1 MKKSKKVIAVIASA
15 VILQSVAAAASITA
29 YGYTDGQT
37 EAVQAKESV
46 STAAEQQESADEYAS
61 VPKAAA
67 LGDSEADTK
76 TLHFGSYEYEVVDS
90 TVKIVKYTGNES
102 SVKIPDS
109 INGRSVTKIGEYAF
123 EEKQSLTEV
132 ILPNKLESIGDF
144 AFFGCIKL
152 KKLDIPQTVK
162 EIGQNAVGYFEKNN
176 IMSPVDGIVI
186 IGHENETVK
195 KYANECGFSYKD
207 EDVIEASQI
216 TLNRSTAVLGVGE
229 SFKITATVTPQNAV
243 AEVTYQSSNVN
254 AVKVLSD
261 GTVRAVGIG
270 EARITVMT
278 DNGKAAYCN
287 VTVRRA
293 PGSVS
298 VSKSKVTLGVGE
310 KYRLSC
316 TLPYGTAA
324 NGFIYSSSNSSVVRV
339 DKKTGEFTARGVGTA
354 KLTVRTY
361 NGKTAVCTVTVKE
374 APKSISL
381 NKRQI
386 TLGIGEEFDLDSSLP
401 SGCGAYSVK
410 YSTNNSEIA
419 AVRAGGGLV
428 TAKAVGTAK
437 IIVKTYNGK
446 AAVCTVTVKKAPSSV
461 GLNKTRLV
469 LGVGEK
475 FDLDS
480 HLPSGCGACNVTYST
495 NNSKAASVR
504 KAGGL
509 VTAKAVGTA
518 KITVKTYNGKTA
530 VCTVIVKKPPKS
542 VSLNKKEITLGVG
555 EEFDLNS
562 RLPSDCGA
570 YNVTY
575 STNNS
580 KVAVVRKAGGLVTAK
595 AVGTAKITVK
605 TYNGKKAVCTVTVK
619 KAPNKITMN
628 TDKITLGLKDSFTLY
643 ADCPKGSS
651 CSSLTF
657 TSSNPKVVSVDKKGK
672 ITAKSYGKAVITAL
686 SYNGKKTSCKVTVEK
701 NIITDLTLIA
711 KSQESFHGTKYRTW
725 FYGAEWSGVDWC
737 AIYVSWLYG
746 RVDGINKYVV
756 KTDGAGCFAREGV
769 AKGLGKWYESN
780 YSCPSTTPKAGD
792 VVTFTWNG
800 MGRVYTQ
807 DIYYSNHVAYVYAV
821 DNTYIYTV
829 EGNTVA
835 KGEKY
840 GTANNSRV
848 VLKRYDKNSGAING
862 YFRPYY

>member
-37 EAVQAKESV
+37 EAVQAIESV
-46 STAAEQQESADEYAS
+46 STAAEQQEGADEYAS

-261 GTVRAVGIG
+261 GTVKAVGTG

-293 PGSVS
+293 PSSVS

-324 NGFIYSSSNSSVVRV
+324 NGFTYSSGNSSVVRV
-339 DKKTGEFTARGVGTA
+339 DKKTGEVTARGVGTA
-354 KLTVRTY
+354 KLTVKTY

-374 APKSISL
+374 APKSVSL

-475 FDLDS
+475 LDLDS
-480 HLPSGCGACNVTYST
+480 YLPSGCGAYNVTYST

-509 VTAKAVGTA
+509 VTARAVGKA
-518 KITVKTYNGKTA
+518 KIIVKTYNGKT
-530 VCTVIVKKPPKS
+530 
-542 VSLNKKEITLGVG
+542 
-555 EEFDLNS
+555 
-562 RLPSDCGA
+562 
-570 YNVTY
+570 
-575 STNNS
+575 
-580 KVAVVRKAGGLVTAK
+580 
-595 AVGTAKITVK
+595 
-605 TYNGKKAVCTVTVK
+605 AVCTVTVK

-643 ADCPKGSS
+643 VDYPKGSS

-848 VLKRYDKNSGAING
+848 VLKRYDKNSGVING

>member
-37 EAVQAKESV
+37 EAVQATESV
-46 STAAEQQESADEYAS
+46 STAAEQQEGADEYAS

-67 LGDSEADTK
+67 LGDSGADTK

-123 EEKQSLTEV
+123 EERQSLTEV

-229 SFKITATVTPQNAV
+229 SFKITATVTPQNAA

-324 NGFIYSSSNSSVVRV
+324 NGFTYSSSNSSVVRV

-480 HLPSGCGACNVTYST
+480 HLPSGCGACNVTYSK

-530 VCTVIVKKPPKS
+530 VCTV
-542 VSLNKKEITLGVG
+542 
-555 EEFDLNS
+555 
-562 RLPSDCGA
+562 
-570 YNVTY
+570 
-575 STNNS
+575 
-580 KVAVVRKAGGLVTAK
+580 
-595 AVGTAKITVK
+595 
-605 TYNGKKAVCTVTVK
+605 TVK
-619 KAPNKITMN
+619 KAPNRITMN

-848 VLKRYDKNSGAING
+848 VLKRYDKNSGVING

>member
-37 EAVQAKESV
+37 EAVQATESV
-46 STAAEQQESADEYAS
+46 STAAEQQEGADEYAS

-67 LGDSEADTK
+67 LGDSGADTK

-123 EEKQSLTEV
+123 EERQSLTEV

-229 SFKITATVTPQNAV
+229 SFKITATVTPQNAA

-324 NGFIYSSSNSSVVRV
+324 NGFTYSSSNSSVVRV

-446 AAVCTVTVKKAPSSV
+446 AAVCTVTVKKAP
-461 GLNKTRLV
+461 NR
-469 LGVGEK
+469 
-475 FDLDS
+475 
-480 HLPSGCGACNVTYST
+480 
-495 NNSKAASVR
+495 
-504 KAGGL
+504 
-509 VTAKAVGTA
+509 
-518 KITVKTYNGKTA
+518 
-530 VCTVIVKKPPKS
+530 
-542 VSLNKKEITLGVG
+542 
-555 EEFDLNS
+555 
-562 RLPSDCGA
+562 
-570 YNVTY
+570 
-575 STNNS
+575 
-580 KVAVVRKAGGLVTAK
+580 
-595 AVGTAKITVK
+595 
-605 TYNGKKAVCTVTVK
+605 
-619 KAPNKITMN
+619 ITMN

-848 VLKRYDKNSGAING
+848 VLKRYDKNSGVING

>member
-29 YGYTDGQT
+29 YGYTDGHT
-37 EAVQAKESV
+37 EAVLATESV
-46 STAAEQQESADEYAS
+46 STVAEQQEGADEYVS

-229 SFKITATVTPQNAV
+229 SFKITATVTPKNAA

-261 GTVRAVGIG
+261 GTVRAVGVG

-480 HLPSGCGACNVTYST
+480 YLPSGCGACNVTYSK
-495 NNSKAASVR
+495 NNSKAAS
-504 KAGGL
+504 
-509 VTAKAVGTA
+509 
-518 KITVKTYNGKTA
+518 
-530 VCTVIVKKPPKS
+530 
-542 VSLNKKEITLGVG
+542 
-555 EEFDLNS
+555 
-562 RLPSDCGA
+562 
-570 YNVTY
+570 
-575 STNNS
+575 
-580 KVAVVRKAGGLVTAK
+580 VRKAGGLVTAK

-643 ADCPKGSS
+643 VDYPKGSS

-848 VLKRYDKNSGAING
+848 VLKRYDKNSGVING

>member
-15 VILQSVAAAASITA
+15 VILQSVSAAASITA

-37 EAVQAKESV
+37 EAVQATESV
-46 STAAEQQESADEYAS
+46 STAAEQHEGADEYAS

-361 NGKTAVCTVTVKE
+361 NGKT
-374 APKSISL
+374 
-381 NKRQI
+381 
-386 TLGIGEEFDLDSSLP
+386 
-401 SGCGAYSVK
+401 
-410 YSTNNSEIA
+410 
-419 AVRAGGGLV
+419 
-428 TAKAVGTAK
+428 
-437 IIVKTYNGK
+437 
-446 AAVCTVTVKKAPSSV
+446 AVCTVTVKKAPSSV

>member
-15 VILQSVAAAASITA
+15 VILQSAAAAASITA

-37 EAVQAKESV
+37 EAVQVAEPV
-46 STAAEQQESADEYAS
+46 STAAEQQEGADEYAS

-176 IMSPVDGIVI
+176 IMYPVDGIVI

-207 EDVIEASQI
+207 EDVIEAARI

-229 SFKITATVTPQNAV
+229 SFKITATVTPQNAA

-254 AVKVLSD
+254 VVKVLPD
-261 GTVRAVGIG
+261 GTVKAVGTG

-278 DNGKAAYCN
+278 DNGKKAYCN

-293 PGSVS
+293 PSSVS

-324 NGFIYSSSNSSVVRV
+324 NGFTYSSNNNSVVRV
-339 DKKTGEFTARGVGTA
+339 DKRTGEVTARSVGTA
-354 KLTVRTY
+354 KVTVKTY

-469 LGVGEK
+469 LGVGER

-480 HLPSGCGACNVTYST
+480 HLPSGRGAYNVTYST

-530 VCTVIVKKPPKS
+530 VCTV
-542 VSLNKKEITLGVG
+542 
-555 EEFDLNS
+555 
-562 RLPSDCGA
+562 
-570 YNVTY
+570 
-575 STNNS
+575 
-580 KVAVVRKAGGLVTAK
+580 
-595 AVGTAKITVK
+595 
-605 TYNGKKAVCTVTVK
+605 TVK
-619 KAPNKITMN
+619 KAPNRITMN
-628 TDKITLGLKDSFTLY
+628 TNKITLGLKDSFTLY

-769 AKGLGKWYESN
+769 AKSLGKWYESN

-840 GTANNSRV
+840 DTANNSRV
-848 VLKRYDKNSGAING
+848 VLKRYDKNSGVING

>member
-37 EAVQAKESV
+37 EAVQATESV
-46 STAAEQQESADEYAS
+46 STAAEQQEGADEYAS

-102 SVKIPDS
+102 SIKIPDS

-144 AFFGCIKL
+144 AFFGCIRL

-176 IMSPVDGIVI
+176 IMFPVDGIVI

-229 SFKITATVTPQNAV
+229 SFKITATVTPQNAA

-324 NGFIYSSSNSSVVRV
+324 NGFTYSSSNSSVVRV

-480 HLPSGCGACNVTYST
+480 HLLSGCGAYNVTYST

-530 VCTVIVKKPPKS
+530 VCTV
-542 VSLNKKEITLGVG
+542 
-555 EEFDLNS
+555 
-562 RLPSDCGA
+562 
-570 YNVTY
+570 
-575 STNNS
+575 
-580 KVAVVRKAGGLVTAK
+580 
-595 AVGTAKITVK
+595 
-605 TYNGKKAVCTVTVK
+605 TVK
-619 KAPNKITMN
+619 KAPNRITMN

-657 TSSNPKVVSVDKKGK
+657 TSRNPKVVSVDKKGK

-848 VLKRYDKNSGAING
+848 VLKRYDKNSGVING

>member
-37 EAVQAKESV
+37 EAVQATESV
-46 STAAEQQESADEYAS
+46 STVAEQQEGADEYAS

-102 SVKIPDS
+102 SIKIPDS

-162 EIGQNAVGYFEKNN
+162 KIGQNAVGYFEKNN

-261 GTVRAVGIG
+261 GTVSAVGIG
-270 EARITVMT
+270 EAHITVMT

-298 VSKSKVTLGVGE
+298 VSKSRVTLGVGE

-324 NGFIYSSSNSSVVRV
+324 NGFTYSSSNSSVVRV
-339 DKKTGEFTARGVGTA
+339 DRRTGEVTARGVGTA

-374 APKSISL
+374 APKSILL

-480 HLPSGCGACNVTYST
+480 HLPSGCGACNVTYSK

-530 VCTVIVKKPPKS
+530 VCTV
-542 VSLNKKEITLGVG
+542 
-555 EEFDLNS
+555 
-562 RLPSDCGA
+562 
-570 YNVTY
+570 
-575 STNNS
+575 
-580 KVAVVRKAGGLVTAK
+580 
-595 AVGTAKITVK
+595 
-605 TYNGKKAVCTVTVK
+605 TVK

-628 TDKITLGLKDSFTLY
+628 TGKITLGLKDSFTLY

-848 VLKRYDKNSGAING
+848 VLKRYDKNSGVING

>member
-37 EAVQAKESV
+37 EVGQATESG
-46 STAAEQQESADEYAS
+46 STVAEQQEGADEYAS

-102 SVKIPDS
+102 SIKIPDS

-162 EIGQNAVGYFEKNN
+162 KIGQNAVGYFEKNN

-261 GTVRAVGIG
+261 GTVSAVGIG
-270 EARITVMT
+270 EAHITVMT

-298 VSKSKVTLGVGE
+298 VSKSRVTLGVGE

-324 NGFIYSSSNSSVVRV
+324 NGFTYSSSNSSVVRV
-339 DKKTGEFTARGVGTA
+339 DRRTGEVTARGVGTA

-374 APKSISL
+374 APKSILL

-480 HLPSGCGACNVTYST
+480 HLPSGCGACNVTYSK

-530 VCTVIVKKPPKS
+530 VCTV
-542 VSLNKKEITLGVG
+542 
-555 EEFDLNS
+555 
-562 RLPSDCGA
+562 
-570 YNVTY
+570 
-575 STNNS
+575 
-580 KVAVVRKAGGLVTAK
+580 
-595 AVGTAKITVK
+595 
-605 TYNGKKAVCTVTVK
+605 TVK

-628 TDKITLGLKDSFTLY
+628 TGKITLGLKDSFTLY

-848 VLKRYDKNSGAING
+848 VLKRYDKNSGVING

>member
-15 VILQSVAAAASITA
+15 VILQSAAAAASITA

-37 EAVQAKESV
+37 EAVQAAESV
-46 STAAEQQESADEYAS
+46 STAAEQQEGAAEYAPA
-61 VPKAAA
+61 PKAAS
-67 LGDSEADTK
+67 LDDSEADTK

-176 IMSPVDGIVI
+176 IMYPVDGIVI

-243 AEVTYQSSNVN
+243 AKVTYQSSNVN

-261 GTVRAVGIG
+261 GTVKAVGTG
-270 EARITVMT
+270 EARIMVMT
-278 DNGKAAYCN
+278 DNGKKAYCN

-293 PGSVS
+293 PSSVS

-310 KYRLSC
+310 KFRLSC

-324 NGFIYSSSNSSVVRV
+324 NGFTYSLNNNSVVRV
-339 DKKTGEFTARGVGTA
+339 DKRTGEVTARSVGTA

-480 HLPSGCGACNVTYST
+480 HLPSGCGACNVTYSK

-518 KITVKTYNGKTA
+518 KIKVKTYNGKTA
-530 VCTVIVKKPPKS
+530 VCTV
-542 VSLNKKEITLGVG
+542 
-555 EEFDLNS
+555 
-562 RLPSDCGA
+562 
-570 YNVTY
+570 
-575 STNNS
+575 
-580 KVAVVRKAGGLVTAK
+580 
-595 AVGTAKITVK
+595 
-605 TYNGKKAVCTVTVK
+605 TVK
-619 KAPNKITMN
+619 KAPNRITMN

-643 ADCPKGSS
+643 ADCPKRSS

-657 TSSNPKVVSVDKKGK
+657 TSSNPKVVSVDVSFQKE
-672 ITAKSYGKAVITAL
+672 S
-686 SYNGKKTSCKVTVEK
+686 K
-701 NIITDLTLIA
+701 N
-711 KSQESFHGTKYRTW
+711 K
-725 FYGAEWSGVDWC
+725 
-737 AIYVSWLYG
+737 
-746 RVDGINKYVV
+746 
-756 KTDGAGCFAREGV
+756 
-769 AKGLGKWYESN
+769 
-780 YSCPSTTPKAGD
+780 
-792 VVTFTWNG
+792 
-800 MGRVYTQ
+800 VYT
-807 DIYYSNHVAYVYAV
+807 V
-821 DNTYIYTV
+821 
-829 EGNTVA
+829 
-835 KGEKY
+835 
-840 GTANNSRV
+840 
-848 VLKRYDKNSGAING
+848 KR
-862 YFRPYY
+862 R

>member
-37 EAVQAKESV
+37 EAVQATESV
-46 STAAEQQESADEYAS
+46 STAAEQQEGADEYAS

-76 TLHFGSYEYEVVDS
+76 ALHFGSYEYEVVDS

-229 SFKITATVTPQNAV
+229 SFKITATVTPQNAA

-324 NGFIYSSSNSSVVRV
+324 NGFTYSSSNSSVVRV
-339 DKKTGEFTARGVGTA
+339 DRRTGEFTARGVGTA

-446 AAVCTVTVKKAPSSV
+446 AAVCTVTVKKAPTSV

-480 HLPSGCGACNVTYST
+480 YLPSCCGAYNVTYST

-518 KITVKTYNGKTA
+518 KITVKTYNGKT
-530 VCTVIVKKPPKS
+530 
-542 VSLNKKEITLGVG
+542 
-555 EEFDLNS
+555 
-562 RLPSDCGA
+562 
-570 YNVTY
+570 
-575 STNNS
+575 
-580 KVAVVRKAGGLVTAK
+580 
-595 AVGTAKITVK
+595 
-605 TYNGKKAVCTVTVK
+605 AVCTVTVK

-848 VLKRYDKNSGAING
+848 VLKRYDKNSGVING

>member
-37 EAVQAKESV
+37 EAVQATESV
-46 STAAEQQESADEYAS
+46 STAAEQQEGEDEYAS

-90 TVKIVKYTGNES
+90 TVKIVKYTGNEIS
-102 SVKIPDS
+102 IKIPDS

-176 IMSPVDGIVI
+176 IMFPVDGIVI

-229 SFKITATVTPQNAV
+229 SFKITATVTPQNAA

-324 NGFIYSSSNSSVVRV
+324 NGFTYSSSNSSVVRV

-480 HLPSGCGACNVTYST
+480 HLPSGCGACNVTYSK

-509 VTAKAVGTA
+509 VTAKAVGKA

-530 VCTVIVKKPPKS
+530 VCTV
-542 VSLNKKEITLGVG
+542 
-555 EEFDLNS
+555 
-562 RLPSDCGA
+562 
-570 YNVTY
+570 
-575 STNNS
+575 
-580 KVAVVRKAGGLVTAK
+580 
-595 AVGTAKITVK
+595 
-605 TYNGKKAVCTVTVK
+605 TVK
-619 KAPNKITMN
+619 KAPSKITMN
-628 TDKITLGLKDSFTLY
+628 TGKITLGLKDSFTLY

-848 VLKRYDKNSGAING
+848 VLKRYDKNSGVING

>member
-37 EAVQAKESV
+37 EAVQATESV
-46 STAAEQQESADEYAS
+46 STAAEQQKGADEYAS

-216 TLNRSTAVLGVGE
+216 TLNRCTAVLGVGE

-254 AVKVLSD
+254 AVKVLPD

-530 VCTVIVKKPPKS
+530 VCTV
-542 VSLNKKEITLGVG
+542 
-555 EEFDLNS
+555 
-562 RLPSDCGA
+562 
-570 YNVTY
+570 
-575 STNNS
+575 
-580 KVAVVRKAGGLVTAK
+580 
-595 AVGTAKITVK
+595 
-605 TYNGKKAVCTVTVK
+605 TVK

-628 TDKITLGLKDSFTLY
+628 TGKITLGLKDSFTLY
-643 ADCPKGSS
+643 VDYPNGSS

-725 FYGAEWSGVDWC
+725 FYGAEWSSVDWC

-848 VLKRYDKNSGAING
+848 VLKRYDKNSGVING

>member
-37 EAVQAKESV
+37 EAVQATESV
-46 STAAEQQESADEYAS
+46 STAAEQQKGADEYAS

-216 TLNRSTAVLGVGE
+216 TLNRSTAILGVGE
-229 SFKITATVTPQNAV
+229 SFKITATVTPQNAA

-310 KYRLSC
+310 KCRLSC

-324 NGFIYSSSNSSVVRV
+324 NGFTYSSSNSSVVRV
-339 DKKTGEFTARGVGTA
+339 DKKTGEVTARGVGTA

-361 NGKTAVCTVTVKE
+361 NGKTAVCTVTV
-374 APKSISL
+374 
-381 NKRQI
+381 R
-386 TLGIGEEFDLDSSLP
+386 
-401 SGCGAYSVK
+401 
-410 YSTNNSEIA
+410 ST
-419 AVRAGGGLV
+419 
-428 TAKAVGTAK
+428 
-437 IIVKTYNGK
+437 
-446 AAVCTVTVKKAPSSV
+446 
-461 GLNKTRLV
+461 
-469 LGVGEK
+469 
-475 FDLDS
+475 
-480 HLPSGCGACNVTYST
+480 
-495 NNSKAASVR
+495 
-504 KAGGL
+504 
-509 VTAKAVGTA
+509 
-518 KITVKTYNGKTA
+518 
-530 VCTVIVKKPPKS
+530 
-542 VSLNKKEITLGVG
+542 
-555 EEFDLNS
+555 
-562 RLPSDCGA
+562 
-570 YNVTY
+570 
-575 STNNS
+575 
-580 KVAVVRKAGGLVTAK
+580 
-595 AVGTAKITVK
+595 
-605 TYNGKKAVCTVTVK
+605 
-619 KAPNKITMN
+619 
-628 TDKITLGLKDSFTLY
+628 
-643 ADCPKGSS
+643 
-651 CSSLTF
+651 
-657 TSSNPKVVSVDKKGK
+657 
-672 ITAKSYGKAVITAL
+672 
-686 SYNGKKTSCKVTVEK
+686 
-701 NIITDLTLIA
+701 
-711 KSQESFHGTKYRTW
+711 
-725 FYGAEWSGVDWC
+725 
-737 AIYVSWLYG
+737 
-746 RVDGINKYVV
+746 
-756 KTDGAGCFAREGV
+756 
-769 AKGLGKWYESN
+769 
-780 YSCPSTTPKAGD
+780 
-792 VVTFTWNG
+792 
-800 MGRVYTQ
+800 
-807 DIYYSNHVAYVYAV
+807 
-821 DNTYIYTV
+821 
-829 EGNTVA
+829 
-835 KGEKY
+835 
-840 GTANNSRV
+840 
-848 VLKRYDKNSGAING
+848 
-862 YFRPYY
+862 

>member
-29 YGYTDGQT
+29 YGYTAGQT
-37 EAVQAKESV
+37 EAVQATESV
-46 STAAEQQESADEYAS
+46 STAAEQQKGADEYAS

-152 KKLDIPQTVK
+152 KKLDIPQRVK

-216 TLNRSTAVLGVGE
+216 TLNRSTAILGVGE

-270 EARITVMT
+270 EARITVVT

-324 NGFIYSSSNSSVVRV
+324 NGFTYSSSNSSVVRV
-339 DKKTGEFTARGVGTA
+339 DRRTGEFTARGVGTA

-410 YSTNNSEIA
+410 YSTNNSKIA
-419 AVRAGGGLV
+419 AVRAG
-428 TAKAVGTAK
+428 
-437 IIVKTYNGK
+437 
-446 AAVCTVTVKKAPSSV
+446 
-461 GLNKTRLV
+461 
-469 LGVGEK
+469 
-475 FDLDS
+475 
-480 HLPSGCGACNVTYST
+480 
-495 NNSKAASVR
+495 
-504 KAGGL
+504 GGL

-530 VCTVIVKKPPKS
+530 VCTV
-542 VSLNKKEITLGVG
+542 
-555 EEFDLNS
+555 
-562 RLPSDCGA
+562 
-570 YNVTY
+570 
-575 STNNS
+575 
-580 KVAVVRKAGGLVTAK
+580 
-595 AVGTAKITVK
+595 
-605 TYNGKKAVCTVTVK
+605 TVK

-628 TDKITLGLKDSFTLY
+628 TGKITLGLKDSFTLY
-643 ADCPKGSS
+643 VDYPKGSS
-651 CSSLTF
+651 CRSLTF

-848 VLKRYDKNSGAING
+848 VLKRYDKNSGVING

>member
-37 EAVQAKESV
+37 EAVQATESV
-46 STAAEQQESADEYAS
+46 STAAEQQEGAYEYAS

-176 IMSPVDGIVI
+176 IMFPVDGIVI

-216 TLNRSTAVLGVGE
+216 TLSRSTAVLGVGE
-229 SFKITATVTPQNAV
+229 SFKITATVTPQNAA

-261 GTVRAVGIG
+261 GTVRAVGTG

-324 NGFIYSSSNSSVVRV
+324 NGFTYSSSNSSVVRV

-386 TLGIGEEFDLDSSLP
+386 TLGIGEKFDLDSSLP

-446 AAVCTVTVKKAPSSV
+446 AAVCTVTVKKAPSSI

-469 LGVGEK
+469 LGVGER

-480 HLPSGCGACNVTYST
+480 HLPSSCGACNVTYSK

-530 VCTVIVKKPPKS
+530 VCTV
-542 VSLNKKEITLGVG
+542 
-555 EEFDLNS
+555 
-562 RLPSDCGA
+562 
-570 YNVTY
+570 
-575 STNNS
+575 
-580 KVAVVRKAGGLVTAK
+580 
-595 AVGTAKITVK
+595 
-605 TYNGKKAVCTVTVK
+605 TVK
-619 KAPNKITMN
+619 KAPNRITMN

-848 VLKRYDKNSGAING
+848 VLKRYDKNSGVING

>member
-15 VILQSVAAAASITA
+15 VILQSVSAAASITA

-37 EAVQAKESV
+37 EAVQATESV
-46 STAAEQQESADEYAS
+46 STAAEQHEGADEYAS

-437 IIVKTYNGK
+437 I
-446 AAVCTVTVKKAPSSV
+446 
-461 GLNKTRLV
+461 
-469 LGVGEK
+469 
-475 FDLDS
+475 
-480 HLPSGCGACNVTYST
+480 
-495 NNSKAASVR
+495 
-504 KAGGL
+504 
-509 VTAKAVGTA
+509 
-518 KITVKTYNGKTA
+518 
-530 VCTVIVKKPPKS
+530 
-542 VSLNKKEITLGVG
+542 
-555 EEFDLNS
+555 
-562 RLPSDCGA
+562 
-570 YNVTY
+570 
-575 STNNS
+575 
-580 KVAVVRKAGGLVTAK
+580 
-595 AVGTAKITVK
+595 TVK

>member
-37 EAVQAKESV
+37 EAVQATESV
-46 STAAEQQESADEYAS
+46 STAAEQQEGTDEYAS

-229 SFKITATVTPQNAV
+229 SFKITATVTPQNAA

-278 DNGKAAYCN
+278 DNGKKAYCN

-324 NGFIYSSSNSSVVRV
+324 NGFTYSSSNSSVVRV
-339 DKKTGEFTARGVGTA
+339 DKKTGEVTARGVGTA
-354 KLTVRTY
+354 KLTARTY

-410 YSTNNSEIA
+410 YSTNNSKIA

-480 HLPSGCGACNVTYST
+480 HLPSGCGA
-495 NNSKAASVR
+495 
-504 KAGGL
+504 
-509 VTAKAVGTA
+509 
-518 KITVKTYNGKTA
+518 
-530 VCTVIVKKPPKS
+530 
-542 VSLNKKEITLGVG
+542 
-555 EEFDLNS
+555 
-562 RLPSDCGA
+562 

-605 TYNGKKAVCTVTVK
+605 TYNGKTAVCTVTVK

-628 TDKITLGLKDSFTLY
+628 TGKITLGLKDSFTLY
-643 ADCPKGSS
+643 ADYPKGSS

-848 VLKRYDKNSGAING
+848 VLKRYDKNSGVING

>member
-37 EAVQAKESV
+37 EAVQATESV
-46 STAAEQQESADEYAS
+46 STVAEQQEGADEYAS

-102 SVKIPDS
+102 SIKIPDS

-144 AFFGCIKL
+144 AFFGCIRL

-229 SFKITATVTPQNAV
+229 SFKITATVTPQNAA

-324 NGFIYSSSNSSVVRV
+324 NGFTYSSSNSSVVRV
-339 DKKTGEFTARGVGTA
+339 DKKTGEVTARGVGTA

-361 NGKTAVCTVTVKE
+361 NGKTAVCTVTVKK

-386 TLGIGEEFDLDSSLP
+386 TLGIGEKFDLDSSLP

-480 HLPSGCGACNVTYST
+480 HLPSGCGACNVTYSK

-518 KITVKTYNGKTA
+518 KITVKTYNGKT
-530 VCTVIVKKPPKS
+530 
-542 VSLNKKEITLGVG
+542 
-555 EEFDLNS
+555 
-562 RLPSDCGA
+562 
-570 YNVTY
+570 
-575 STNNS
+575 
-580 KVAVVRKAGGLVTAK
+580 
-595 AVGTAKITVK
+595 
-605 TYNGKKAVCTVTVK
+605 AVCTVTVK

-848 VLKRYDKNSGAING
+848 VLKRYDKNSGVING

>member
-37 EAVQAKESV
+37 EAVQATESV
-46 STAAEQQESADEYAS
+46 STVAEQQEGADEYAS

-207 EDVIEASQI
+207 EDAIEASQI

-229 SFKITATVTPQNAV
+229 SFKITATVTPQNAA

-298 VSKSKVTLGVGE
+298 VSKSRVTLGVGE

-324 NGFIYSSSNSSVVRV
+324 NGFTYSSSNSSVVRV
-339 DKKTGEFTARGVGTA
+339 DRRTGEFTARGVGTA

-361 NGKTAVCTVTVKE
+361 NGKTAFCTVTVKE

-480 HLPSGCGACNVTYST
+480 HLPSGCGACNVTYSK

-509 VTAKAVGTA
+509 VTAKAVGKA
-518 KITVKTYNGKTA
+518 KITVKTYNGKT
-530 VCTVIVKKPPKS
+530 
-542 VSLNKKEITLGVG
+542 
-555 EEFDLNS
+555 
-562 RLPSDCGA
+562 
-570 YNVTY
+570 
-575 STNNS
+575 
-580 KVAVVRKAGGLVTAK
+580 
-595 AVGTAKITVK
+595 
-605 TYNGKKAVCTVTVK
+605 AVCTVTVK

-628 TDKITLGLKDSFTLY
+628 TGKITLGLKDSFTLY

-848 VLKRYDKNSGAING
+848 VLKRYDKNSGVING

>member
-37 EAVQAKESV
+37 EAVQATESV
-46 STAAEQQESADEYAS
+46 STAAEQQEGADEYAS

-102 SVKIPDS
+102 SIKIPDS

-176 IMSPVDGIVI
+176 IMFPVDGIVI

-207 EDVIEASQI
+207 EDVIEASKI

-229 SFKITATVTPQNAV
+229 SFKITATVTPQNAA

-261 GTVRAVGIG
+261 GTVRAVGTG

-324 NGFIYSSSNSSVVRV
+324 NGFTYSSSNSSVVRV
-339 DKKTGEFTARGVGTA
+339 DRTGEVTARGVGTA
-354 KLTVRTY
+354 KLTIRTY

-480 HLPSGCGACNVTYST
+480 YLLSGCGAYNVTYST

-530 VCTVIVKKPPKS
+530 VCTV
-542 VSLNKKEITLGVG
+542 
-555 EEFDLNS
+555 
-562 RLPSDCGA
+562 
-570 YNVTY
+570 
-575 STNNS
+575 
-580 KVAVVRKAGGLVTAK
+580 
-595 AVGTAKITVK
+595 
-605 TYNGKKAVCTVTVK
+605 TVK

-628 TDKITLGLKDSFTLY
+628 TGKITLGLKDSFTLY

-848 VLKRYDKNSGAING
+848 VLKRYDKNSGVING

>member
-37 EAVQAKESV
+37 EAVQAAEPV
-46 STAAEQQESADEYAS
+46 STAAEQQEGADEYAS
-61 VPKAAA
+61 APKAAA
-67 LGDSEADTK
+67 LDDSEADTK

-109 INGRSVTKIGEYAF
+109 INGHSVTKIGEYAF

-144 AFFGCIKL
+144 AFFGCVKL

-176 IMSPVDGIVI
+176 IMYPVDGIVI
-186 IGHENETVK
+186 IGHENETIK

-229 SFKITATVTPQNAV
+229 SFKITATVTPQNAA

-278 DNGKAAYCN
+278 DNGKKAYCN

-298 VSKSKVTLGVGE
+298 VNKSKVTLGVGE
-310 KYRLSC
+310 KFRLSC

-324 NGFIYSSSNSSVVRV
+324 NGFTYSSNNSSVVRV
-339 DKKTGEFTARGVGTA
+339 DKKTGEVIARGVGTA
-354 KLTVRTY
+354 KVTVRTY

-469 LGVGEK
+469 LGVGER

-480 HLPSGCGACNVTYST
+480 HLPSGCGACNVTYS
-495 NNSKAASVR
+495 NNYSKAASVR

-530 VCTVIVKKPPKS
+530 VCTV
-542 VSLNKKEITLGVG
+542 
-555 EEFDLNS
+555 
-562 RLPSDCGA
+562 
-570 YNVTY
+570 
-575 STNNS
+575 
-580 KVAVVRKAGGLVTAK
+580 
-595 AVGTAKITVK
+595 
-605 TYNGKKAVCTVTVK
+605 TVK
-619 KAPNKITMN
+619 KAPSKITMN

-848 VLKRYDKNSGAING
+848 VLKRYDKNSGVING

>member
-29 YGYTDGQT
+29 YGYTDGHT
-37 EAVQAKESV
+37 EAVLATESV
-46 STAAEQQESADEYAS
+46 STAAEQQEGADEYAS

-324 NGFIYSSSNSSVVRV
+324 NGFTYSSSNSSVVRV
-339 DKKTGEFTARGVGTA
+339 DRRTGEFTARGVGTA

-361 NGKTAVCTVTVKE
+361 NGKTAVCTVTVKK

-386 TLGIGEEFDLDSSLP
+386 TLGIGEKFDLDSSLP
-401 SGCGAYSVK
+401 SGCGANSVK

-480 HLPSGCGACNVTYST
+480 HLPSGCGA
-495 NNSKAASVR
+495 
-504 KAGGL
+504 
-509 VTAKAVGTA
+509 
-518 KITVKTYNGKTA
+518 
-530 VCTVIVKKPPKS
+530 
-542 VSLNKKEITLGVG
+542 
-555 EEFDLNS
+555 
-562 RLPSDCGA
+562 

-605 TYNGKKAVCTVTVK
+605 TYNGKTAVCTVTVK

-628 TDKITLGLKDSFTLY
+628 TGKITLGLKDSFTLY

-848 VLKRYDKNSGAING
+848 VLKRYDKNSGVING

>member
-37 EAVQAKESV
+37 EAVQATESV
-46 STAAEQQESADEYAS
+46 STAAEQQEGADEYAS

-216 TLNRSTAVLGVGE
+216 TLNRSTAILGVGE

-270 EARITVMT
+270 EARITVVT

-324 NGFIYSSSNSSVVRV
+324 NGFTYSSSNSSVVRV
-339 DKKTGEFTARGVGTA
+339 DRRTGEFTARGVGTA

-437 IIVKTYNGK
+437 I
-446 AAVCTVTVKKAPSSV
+446 
-461 GLNKTRLV
+461 
-469 LGVGEK
+469 
-475 FDLDS
+475 
-480 HLPSGCGACNVTYST
+480 
-495 NNSKAASVR
+495 
-504 KAGGL
+504 
-509 VTAKAVGTA
+509 
-518 KITVKTYNGKTA
+518 TVKTYNGKTA

-595 AVGTAKITVK
+595 AVGKAKITVK
-605 TYNGKKAVCTVTVK
+605 TYNGKTAVCTVTVK

-628 TDKITLGLKDSFTLY
+628 TGKITLGLKDSFTLY
-643 ADCPKGSS
+643 VDYPKGSS

-848 VLKRYDKNSGAING
+848 VLKRYDKNSGVING

>member
-37 EAVQAKESV
+37 EAVQATESV
-46 STAAEQQESADEYAS
+46 STAAEQQKGADEYAS

-216 TLNRSTAVLGVGE
+216 TLNRCTAVLGVGE

-254 AVKVLSD
+254 AVKVLPD

-437 IIVKTYNGK
+437 I
-446 AAVCTVTVKKAPSSV
+446 
-461 GLNKTRLV
+461 
-469 LGVGEK
+469 
-475 FDLDS
+475 
-480 HLPSGCGACNVTYST
+480 
-495 NNSKAASVR
+495 
-504 KAGGL
+504 
-509 VTAKAVGTA
+509 
-518 KITVKTYNGKTA
+518 TVKTYNGKT
-530 VCTVIVKKPPKS
+530 
-542 VSLNKKEITLGVG
+542 
-555 EEFDLNS
+555 
-562 RLPSDCGA
+562 
-570 YNVTY
+570 
-575 STNNS
+575 
-580 KVAVVRKAGGLVTAK
+580 
-595 AVGTAKITVK
+595 
-605 TYNGKKAVCTVTVK
+605 AVCTVTVK

-628 TDKITLGLKDSFTLY
+628 TGKITLGLKDSFTLY
-643 ADCPKGSS
+643 VDYPNGSS

-725 FYGAEWSGVDWC
+725 FYGAEWSSVDWC

-848 VLKRYDKNSGAING
+848 VLKRYDKNSGVING

>member
-37 EAVQAKESV
+37 EAVQATGSV
-46 STAAEQQESADEYAS
+46 STAAEQQEGEDEYAS

-67 LGDSEADTK
+67 LGDSKADTK

-123 EEKQSLTEV
+123 EKKQSLTEV

-144 AFFGCIKL
+144 AFFGCVKL

-176 IMSPVDGIVI
+176 IMFPVDGIVI

-229 SFKITATVTPQNAV
+229 SFKITATVTPQNAA

-324 NGFIYSSSNSSVVRV
+324 NGFTYSSSNSSVVRV

-361 NGKTAVCTVTVKE
+361 NGKTAFCTVTVKE

-437 IIVKTYNGK
+437 IIVRTYNGK

-469 LGVGEK
+469 LGVGER

-480 HLPSGCGACNVTYST
+480 HLPSNCGACNVTYSK

-530 VCTVIVKKPPKS
+530 VCTV
-542 VSLNKKEITLGVG
+542 
-555 EEFDLNS
+555 
-562 RLPSDCGA
+562 
-570 YNVTY
+570 
-575 STNNS
+575 
-580 KVAVVRKAGGLVTAK
+580 
-595 AVGTAKITVK
+595 
-605 TYNGKKAVCTVTVK
+605 TVK
-619 KAPNKITMN
+619 KAPNRITMN

-848 VLKRYDKNSGAING
+848 VLKRYDKNSGVING

>member
-37 EAVQAKESV
+37 EAVQATESV
-46 STAAEQQESADEYAS
+46 STAAEQQKGADEYAS

-216 TLNRSTAVLGVGE
+216 TLNRCTAVLGVGE

-254 AVKVLSD
+254 AVKVLPD

-495 NNSKAASVR
+495 NNSKVAVVR

-530 VCTVIVKKPPKS
+530 VCTV
-542 VSLNKKEITLGVG
+542 
-555 EEFDLNS
+555 
-562 RLPSDCGA
+562 
-570 YNVTY
+570 
-575 STNNS
+575 
-580 KVAVVRKAGGLVTAK
+580 
-595 AVGTAKITVK
+595 
-605 TYNGKKAVCTVTVK
+605 TVK

-628 TDKITLGLKDSFTLY
+628 TGKITLGLKDSFTLY
-643 ADCPKGSS
+643 VDYPNGSS

-725 FYGAEWSGVDWC
+725 FYGAEWSSVDWC

-848 VLKRYDKNSGAING
+848 VLKRYDKNSGVING

>member
-37 EAVQAKESV
+37 EAVQATESV
-46 STAAEQQESADEYAS
+46 STAAEQQEGADEYAS

-216 TLNRSTAVLGVGE
+216 TLNRSTAILGVGE

-270 EARITVMT
+270 EARITVVT

-324 NGFIYSSSNSSVVRV
+324 NGFTYSSSNSSVVRV
-339 DKKTGEFTARGVGTA
+339 DRRTGEFTARGVGTA

-480 HLPSGCGACNVTYST
+480 HLPSGCGASNVTYSK

-509 VTAKAVGTA
+509 VTAKAVGKA
-518 KITVKTYNGKTA
+518 KITVKTYNGKT
-530 VCTVIVKKPPKS
+530 
-542 VSLNKKEITLGVG
+542 
-555 EEFDLNS
+555 
-562 RLPSDCGA
+562 
-570 YNVTY
+570 
-575 STNNS
+575 
-580 KVAVVRKAGGLVTAK
+580 
-595 AVGTAKITVK
+595 
-605 TYNGKKAVCTVTVK
+605 AVCTVTVK

-628 TDKITLGLKDSFTLY
+628 TGKITLGLKDSFTLY
-643 ADCPKGSS
+643 VDYPKGSS

-848 VLKRYDKNSGAING
+848 VLKRYDKNSGVING

>member
-37 EAVQAKESV
+37 EAVQATESV
-46 STAAEQQESADEYAS
+46 STAAEQQKGADEYAS
-61 VPKAAA
+61 IPKVAA

-229 SFKITATVTPQNAV
+229 SFKITATVTPQNAA

-324 NGFIYSSSNSSVVRV
+324 NGFTYSSSNSSVVRV
-339 DKKTGEFTARGVGTA
+339 DRRTGEVIARGVGTA

-410 YSTNNSEIA
+410 YSTNNSKIA

-428 TAKAVGTAK
+428 TAKAVGRAK

-480 HLPSGCGACNVTYST
+480 HLPSGCGACNVTYSK

-530 VCTVIVKKPPKS
+530 VCTV
-542 VSLNKKEITLGVG
+542 
-555 EEFDLNS
+555 
-562 RLPSDCGA
+562 
-570 YNVTY
+570 
-575 STNNS
+575 
-580 KVAVVRKAGGLVTAK
+580 
-595 AVGTAKITVK
+595 
-605 TYNGKKAVCTVTVK
+605 TVK

-628 TDKITLGLKDSFTLY
+628 TGKITLGLKDSFTLY
-643 ADCPKGSS
+643 VDYPKGSS
-651 CSSLTF
+651 CRSLTF
-657 TSSNPKVVSVDKKGK
+657 TSSNPKVVSVNKKGK

-848 VLKRYDKNSGAING
+848 VLKRYDKNSGVING

>member
-1 MKKSKKVIAVIASA
+1 M
-15 VILQSVAAAASITA
+15 
-29 YGYTDGQT
+29 
-37 EAVQAKESV
+37 
-46 STAAEQQESADEYAS
+46 
-61 VPKAAA
+61 
-67 LGDSEADTK
+67 
-76 TLHFGSYEYEVVDS
+76 
-90 TVKIVKYTGNES
+90 
-102 SVKIPDS
+102 
-109 INGRSVTKIGEYAF
+109 
-123 EEKQSLTEV
+123 
-132 ILPNKLESIGDF
+132 
-144 AFFGCIKL
+144 
-152 KKLDIPQTVK
+152 
-162 EIGQNAVGYFEKNN
+162 
-176 IMSPVDGIVI
+176 
-186 IGHENETVK
+186 
-195 KYANECGFSYKD
+195 
-207 EDVIEASQI
+207 
-216 TLNRSTAVLGVGE
+216 
-229 SFKITATVTPQNAV
+229 
-243 AEVTYQSSNVN
+243 
-254 AVKVLSD
+254 
-261 GTVRAVGIG
+261 
-270 EARITVMT
+270 
-278 DNGKAAYCN
+278 
-287 VTVRRA
+287 
-293 PGSVS
+293 
-298 VSKSKVTLGVGE
+298 GE
-310 KYRLSC
+310 K
-316 TLPYGTAA
+316 
-324 NGFIYSSSNSSVVRV
+324 
-339 DKKTGEFTARGVGTA
+339 
-354 KLTVRTY
+354 
-361 NGKTAVCTVTVKE
+361 
-374 APKSISL
+374 
-381 NKRQI
+381 
-386 TLGIGEEFDLDSSLP
+386 
-401 SGCGAYSVK
+401 
-410 YSTNNSEIA
+410 
-419 AVRAGGGLV
+419 
-428 TAKAVGTAK
+428 
-437 IIVKTYNGK
+437 
-446 AAVCTVTVKKAPSSV
+446 
-461 GLNKTRLV
+461 
-469 LGVGEK
+469 
-475 FDLDS
+475 
-480 HLPSGCGACNVTYST
+480 
-495 NNSKAASVR
+495 
-504 KAGGL
+504 
-509 VTAKAVGTA
+509 
-518 KITVKTYNGKTA
+518 
-530 VCTVIVKKPPKS
+530 
-542 VSLNKKEITLGVG
+542 
-555 EEFDLNS
+555 FDLNS
-562 RLPSDCGA
+562 RLPSGCAA

-643 ADCPKGSS
+643 VDYPKGSS

-848 VLKRYDKNSGAING
+848 VLKRYDKNSGVING

>member
-37 EAVQAKESV
+37 EAVQATESV
-46 STAAEQQESADEYAS
+46 STAAEQQEGADEYAS

-76 TLHFGSYEYEVVDS
+76 ALHFGSYEYEVVDS

-229 SFKITATVTPQNAV
+229 SFKIPATVTPQNAA

-324 NGFIYSSSNSSVVRV
+324 NGFTYSSSNSSVVRV
-339 DKKTGEFTARGVGTA
+339 DRRTGEFTARGVGTA

-437 IIVKTYNGK
+437 I
-446 AAVCTVTVKKAPSSV
+446 
-461 GLNKTRLV
+461 
-469 LGVGEK
+469 
-475 FDLDS
+475 
-480 HLPSGCGACNVTYST
+480 
-495 NNSKAASVR
+495 
-504 KAGGL
+504 
-509 VTAKAVGTA
+509 
-518 KITVKTYNGKTA
+518 TVKTYNGKT
-530 VCTVIVKKPPKS
+530 
-542 VSLNKKEITLGVG
+542 
-555 EEFDLNS
+555 
-562 RLPSDCGA
+562 
-570 YNVTY
+570 
-575 STNNS
+575 
-580 KVAVVRKAGGLVTAK
+580 
-595 AVGTAKITVK
+595 
-605 TYNGKKAVCTVTVK
+605 AVCTVTVK

-848 VLKRYDKNSGAING
+848 VLKRYDKNSGVING

>member
-37 EAVQAKESV
+37 EAVQATESV
-46 STAAEQQESADEYAS
+46 STAAVQQEGADEYAS
-61 VPKAAA
+61 APKAAA

-102 SVKIPDS
+102 SIKIPDS

-176 IMSPVDGIVI
+176 IMYPVDGIVI

-229 SFKITATVTPQNAV
+229 SFKITATVTPQNAA

-324 NGFIYSSSNSSVVRV
+324 NGFTYSSSNSSVVRV
-339 DKKTGEFTARGVGTA
+339 DKKTGEVIARGVGTA

-437 IIVKTYNGK
+437 I
-446 AAVCTVTVKKAPSSV
+446 
-461 GLNKTRLV
+461 
-469 LGVGEK
+469 
-475 FDLDS
+475 
-480 HLPSGCGACNVTYST
+480 
-495 NNSKAASVR
+495 
-504 KAGGL
+504 
-509 VTAKAVGTA
+509 
-518 KITVKTYNGKTA
+518 TVKTYNGKT
-530 VCTVIVKKPPKS
+530 
-542 VSLNKKEITLGVG
+542 
-555 EEFDLNS
+555 
-562 RLPSDCGA
+562 
-570 YNVTY
+570 
-575 STNNS
+575 
-580 KVAVVRKAGGLVTAK
+580 
-595 AVGTAKITVK
+595 
-605 TYNGKKAVCTVTVK
+605 AVCTVTVK

-628 TDKITLGLKDSFTLY
+628 TGKITLGLKDSFTLY

-848 VLKRYDKNSGAING
+848 VLKRYDKNSGVING